1 MGTKT
6 TESGRPT
13 NAKEENISK
22 NHSDGDS
29 NGTSNKR
36 GIDGNIKTFKEGV
49 NLPRQGSPNM
59 NNVLPAEILEQIF
72 DFLPPTDR
80 KAVILVCRWWA
91 EVDSLSISYIK
102 ES

>member
-6 TESGRPT
+6 AESGRPT

-29 NGTSNKR
+29 NGTSTKR
-36 GIDGNIKTFKEGV
+36 GIDGNTKTSKEEV
-49 NLPRQGSPNM
+49 NLPWQGSPNLS
-59 NNVLPAEILEQIF
+59 NVLPAEILEQIF
-72 DFLPPTDR
+72 HFLPPTDR

-91 EVDSLSISYIK
+91 EVNSLRK
-102 ES
+102 KLH